1 MKKLIGTII
10 GCYFLYAVIMYTYLS
25 LPGVGSLPEH
35 LIGTRADPATFLT
48 EQQLILSQEYSKVRN
63 FLYFLSVPFEWILYF
78 ILLITGVGR
87 LFQHISEKTTRSK
100 WIQGGIYVFLL
111 SLVVTLVSFPL
122 KVVRFL
128 LAKQYNIIVQTFP
141 HWMRDQFISFLEGF
155 IILWIVVLVVYFV
168 MKKFRSYW
176 WIITW
181 LLFIPFI
188 FFFMYIQ
195 PIFIDPLYNEF
206 SPLQDK
212 QLEAEILNLAEQA
225 NVPADRV
232 FEVNMSEKTNAINA
246 YVTGVGGN
254 SRIVLWDTLLQ
265 NLTTEEILF
274 IMAHEIGHYD
284 MNHVTIGVTGYVIF
298 SFLAFFLIHLVVTKI
313 IGKWGQFV
321 HIKDKREYASL
332 PLFILAF
339 SILLFVVSPVTN
351 LISRHQ
357 EHTADV
363 YAIELT
369 NNTDAAIGA
378 FQELTKASLSEVNPP
393 YLVKIFRYTH
403 PSMADRIY
411 YLENYLKEEE

>member
-1 MKKLIGTII
+1 MKKIIVSII
-10 GCYFLYAVIMYTYLS
+10 GAYIVYAVVMYIYLS
-25 LPGVGSLPEH
+25 LPGVGDLPEH

-48 EQQLILSQEYSKVRN
+48 TEQLFMSQEYSKVRN
-63 FLYFLSVPFEWILYF
+63 FLYFLSVPFEWIVYF

-87 LFQHISEKTTRSK
+87 LFQHMAEKSTRRN
-100 WIQGGIYVFLL
+100 WIQAGIYVFFL
-111 SLVVTLVSFPL
+111 SLLVTLVSFPL
-122 KVVRFL
+122 KVVRYF
-128 LAKQYNIIVQTFP
+128 LAKQYNILVQSFP

-155 IILWIVVLVVYFV
+155 ILLWIVVLVVYFV
-168 MKKFRSYW
+168 IRKFRTYW
-176 WIITW
+176 WVITW

-195 PIFIDPLYNEF
+195 PIFIDPLYNDF
-206 SPLQDK
+206 YPLQDK

-265 NLTTEEILF
+265 NLTKEEILF

-284 MNHVTIGVTGYVIF
+284 MNHVTIGVFGYVIF
-298 SFLAFFLIHLVVTKI
+298 SLLAFFLINLVVTMVI
-313 IGKWGQFV
+313 TKWGLLI
-321 HIKDKREYASL
+321 HIKDRREYASL

-339 SILLFVVSPVTN
+339 SILLFVVSPITN
-351 LISRHQ
+351 YISRHQ

-393 YLVKIFRYTH
+393 RLIKIFRYTH
-403 PSMADRIY
+403 PPMADRIH
-411 YLENYLKEEE
+411 YLETYRREE